1 MGVREYYI
9 GMDLGGTTFKAL
21 AVSPDGTVLGRVQDD
36 TRAAREPGAVVHSM
50 VEALQQLQAD
60 VASPTHPPMAIG
72 FGVPGIVDLPA
83 GLVRRSPN
91 LPGWQNFDLRA
102 ALQPSLTVPFTIEND
117 ANAAAVG
124 EAWLG
129 AGRGLQH
136 FLMLTLGTGVG
147 GGVIIAGKILHGA
160 QGYAGEIGHTVVDPN
175 GPLCGCGSHG
185 CLEQFASG
193 TAVARMAEPFYG
205 KTTAKAVADAAHRGE
220 TRALDVYRQVGRYL
234 GIACASFANLFNPQG
249 LAIGGAVA
257 NAFDLFIETMH
268 TTMRERTF
276 IEVYNSLRI
285 VPAEC
290 GTEAG
295 GLGAA
300 FQAMQLVPPS
310 V

>member
-102 ALQPSLTVPFTIEND
+102 ALQPSLSVPFTIEND

-220 TRALDVYRQVGRYL
+220 TRALEVYRQVGR
-234 GIACASFANLFNPQG
+234 
-249 LAIGGAVA
+249 
-257 NAFDLFIETMH
+257 
-268 TTMRERTF
+268 
-276 IEVYNSLRI
+276 
-285 VPAEC
+285 
-290 GTEAG
+290 
-295 GLGAA
+295 
-300 FQAMQLVPPS
+300 
-310 V
+310 